1 MKIAVFKDTAAKAG
15 KPVMDAFIQSLEGE
29 DYVVCTNDKRPEVDV
44 VVIWSVLLNMYE
56 RKPIYDYYK
65 DKLANHSLSKKKK
78 YLSNLHN
85 NYKLFYFS

>member
-15 KPVMDAFIQSLEGE
+15 KPIMDAFIQSLEGE

-44 VVIWSVLLNMYE
+44 VVIWSVLLNMYG

-65 DKLANHSLSKKKK
+65 NKAQIIVIEVGGLIRNKT
-78 YLSNLHN
+78 
-85 NYKLFYFS
+85 